1 MKPAFFSFF
10 FGIIKS
16 VVFGCSLLLGLTLA
30 LSISFVIYNYQF
42 LIHFVGC
49 FEIAAS
55 ADTLLKNRILMKT
68 FRGQ

>member
-30 LSISFVIYNYQF
+30 LSISFVIYNCQF

-68 FRGQ
+68 FCGQ